1 MKMSEII
8 IDAWQQGRI
17 SEGKAARMLG
27 VDRLTLRTMRDNL
40 LASEPKPSD
49 EAPFCLEHECP
60 MDLVDYDDGSRYECN
75 ECQRERGEALGL
87 E

>member
-17 SEGKAARMLG
+17 SEGKAARLLG
-27 VDRLTLRTMRDNL
+27 VDRLTLRTMRDDL
-40 LASEPKPSD
+40 LASQPKLSD
-49 EAPFCLEHECP
+49 EAPFCSEHELP
-60 MDLVDYDDGSRYECN
+60 MILVDYDDGSRYECP
-75 ECQRERGEALGL
+75 ECQRERGEILGF

>member
-8 IDAWQQGRI
+8 IDAWQKGRI
-17 SEGKAARMLG
+17 SEGKAASMIG

-40 LASEPKPSD
+40 QATQDDDLFCGEHQCPK
-49 EAPFCLEHECP
+49 
-60 MDLVDYDDGSRYECN
+60 DLVDYDDGSRYECN